1 MEYLTGIRA
10 FPANALRHTS
20 KADVV
25 DVSQS
30 SFPSSACN
38 KSNGICLWCTW
49 HNGNLLNYCFFTLPL
64 PTVQSIHYFIS
75 SWKGLIL
82 SGIFQPKSLLPMFQ
96 VENQSVVQSA
106 GVAKVM
112 TELKFVFVFSMLCH
126 VQLQYNILLGNL

>member
-1 MEYLTGIRA
+1 MEYLTGTRA
-10 FPANALRHTS
+10 FPANAPRHTS

-25 DVSQS
+25 DVSQA

-49 HNGNLLNYCFFTLPL
+49 HNGNLLNYCFLHFRFQLSNLNITLYPAGRG
-64 PTVQSIHYFIS
+64 QYYQEYS
-75 SWKGLIL
+75 SLRVCFPCFRQKTRVL
-82 SGIFQPKSLLPMFQ
+82 
-96 VENQSVVQSA
+96 QSA